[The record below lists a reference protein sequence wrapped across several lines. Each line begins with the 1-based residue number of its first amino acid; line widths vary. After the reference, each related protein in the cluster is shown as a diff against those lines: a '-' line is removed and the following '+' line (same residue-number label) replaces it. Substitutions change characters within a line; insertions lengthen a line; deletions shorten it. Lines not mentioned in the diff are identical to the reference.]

1 MKTTS
6 VVSPSPEW
14 TESYAARLASR
25 CAGGTVLALY
35 GNLGAGKSVFAR
47 GFAHG
52 LGITEPVTS
61 PTFAL
66 VQEYP
71 CPDGRMFV
79 HADMY
84 RINDPLGIAGT
95 GLEEHLFAPNT
106 ITLVEWAERI
116 EDALQPDRDKA
127 QLLRVT
133 LEHAGEDKRR
143 ISSGFLPNRKAH
155 ESEEW
160 PPKTGP

>member
-1 MKTTS
+1 MKTST
-6 VVSPSPEW
+6 VSPSPEW

-25 CAGGTVLALY
+25 CAGGTVLALF

-47 GFAHG
+47 GFARG

-71 CPDGRMFV
+71 CPDGKLFV

-84 RINDPLGIAGT
+84 RINDPLEIAGT
-95 GLEEHLFAPNT
+95 GLEEHMFAPAT

-116 EDALQPDRDKA
+116 EEALLPDRAKA
-127 QLLRVT
+127 QLLRIT
-133 LEHAGEDKRR
+133 LEHAGECRR
-143 ISSGFLPNRKAH
+143 KIFAELP
-155 ESEEW
+155 E
-160 PPKTGP
+160 

>member
-1 MKTTS
+1 MKTTA
-6 VVSPSPEW
+6 VVSTSPEW

-47 GFAHG
+47 GFACG

-66 VQEYP
+66 VQDYH
-71 CPDGRMFV
+71 CPDRRLFV

-84 RINDPLGIAGT
+84 RINDPLEIVGT
-95 GLEEHLFAPNT
+95 GLEEHLFAPDT
-106 ITLVEWAERI
+106 ITMVEWAEQI
-116 EDALQPDRDKA
+116 EHALLPDRPDA
-127 QLLRVT
+127 RLLRVT
-133 LEHAGEDKRR
+133 LEHVEEQQRT
-143 ISSGFLPNRKAH
+143 ISI
-155 ESEEW
+155 EW
-160 PPKTGP
+160 PD

>member
-1 MKTTS
+1 MKTKT
-6 VVSPSPEW
+6 VSTSPEW

-25 CAGGTVLALY
+25 CTGGTVLALY

-47 GFAHG
+47 GFARG

-71 CPDGRMFV
+71 CPDGQLFV

-84 RINDPLGIAGT
+84 RINDPLEIAGT
-95 GLEEHLFAPNT
+95 GLEDHMFSSDT

-116 EDALQPDRDKA
+116 EDALLPDRAKA
-127 QLLRVT
+127 KLLRVT
-133 LEHAGEDKRR
+133 LAHAGEHQRT
-143 ISSGFLPNRKAH
+143 ICAELP
-155 ESEEW
+155 
-160 PPKTGP
+160 G

>member
-1 MKTTS
+1 MKTTT
-6 VVSPSPEW
+6 VSNSAEW

-25 CAGGTVLALY
+25 CASGTVLALY

-47 GFAHG
+47 GFARG

-71 CPDGRMFV
+71 CPGGNLFV

-84 RINDPLGIAGT
+84 RINDPLEIAGT
-95 GLEEHLFAPNT
+95 GLEEHLFAPST

-116 EDALQPDRDKA
+116 EEALFPDRHEA
-127 QLLRVT
+127 QLFRIT
-133 LEHAGEDKRR
+133 LEHAGEQQRK
-143 ISSGFLPNRKAH
+143 ITTEMPN
-155 ESEEW
+155 
-160 PPKTGP
+160 PKCRNPRVPC

>member
-1 MKTTS
+1 MNTET
-6 VVSPSPEW
+6 VISPSPEW
-14 TESYAARLASR
+14 TEAYAARLA
-25 CAGGTVLALY
+25 AQTPGGAVFALY

-47 GFAHG
+47 GFARG

-71 CPDGRMFV
+71 CPGGRLFV

-84 RINDPLGIAGT
+84 RIGDPLEVAGT
-95 GLEEHLFAPNT
+95 GLEDHLFALET

-116 EDALQPDRDKA
+116 EDCLIPDRPDA
-127 QLLRVT
+127 HLIRVT
-133 LEHAGEDKRR
+133 LQQTA
-143 ISSGFLPNRKAH
+143 PH
-155 ESEEW
+155 ERTLTIQR
-160 PPKTGP
+160 PG